1 MNRPSLELGAY
12 PATIFRELFLGEDE
26 QVLYGDTPENWAMLN
41 ELEAEWTETV
51 RGFVRLVSTSIDE
64 GVLRVYFEVDHIVLS
79 ALPVQPRMGDR
90 VAIELSQAVQ
100 MVYEVQ
106 FTHGEML
113 AGVDIDLD
121 LGELLLIPAG
131 SMIHVSDLD
140 ELD

>member
-12 PATIFRELFLGEDE
+12 PATIFRELFLGEDG

-51 RGFVRLVSTSIDE
+51 IGFVRLVSTSIDE

>member
-12 PATIFRELFLGEDE
+12 PATVFRELFLGEDG

-41 ELEAEWTETV
+41 ELEPKWNETV
-51 RGFVRLVSTSIDE
+51 RGFIKLVSTSIDE
-64 GVLRVYFEVDHIVLS
+64 GVLRVYFEIDQIVLS

-90 VAIELSQAVQ
+90 VAIEVSQAVQ

-121 LGELLLIPAG
+121 LGELLLVPAG